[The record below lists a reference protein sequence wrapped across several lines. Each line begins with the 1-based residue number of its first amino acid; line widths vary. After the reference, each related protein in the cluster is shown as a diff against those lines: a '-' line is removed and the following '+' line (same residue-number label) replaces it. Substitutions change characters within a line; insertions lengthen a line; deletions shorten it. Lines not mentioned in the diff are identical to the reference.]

1 MKALVYGGPGKRSWE
16 EKPRPK
22 LQDPNDAIVRITTT
36 TICGTD
42 LHILKGDV
50 PEVPAGRILGHE
62 GVGVVEEVGP
72 AVSNVAVGDKVLLSC
87 ITSCGRCDFC
97 KRSMYSHCRNGGWI
111 LGRLIDGTQAEYV
124 RVPFADTST
133 YKLPKDANEEAMVML
148 SDIFPT
154 GYEVGVRNGEVK
166 PGDVVAIVGAGPIGL
181 SVLLTAQLYSPAELI
196 MIDLDPNRLAVAKSF
211 GATSTY
217 DAALPDLAKTLIERT
232 GGGVD
237 VAVEAVGIPATIDLC
252 QRILAPGGHLAN
264 VGVHGKPVQLELEK
278 LWIQNITLRTGLVD
292 TYSTPQLLDMVNA
305 GKLTPTKMATHRFTL
320 ADMMKAYDTFGAAAR
335 EKAIKVV
342 LHTGP

>member
-22 LQDPNDAIVRITTT
+22 LQDPSDAIVRITTT

-50 PEVPAGRILGHE
+50 PEVPSGRILGHE
-62 GVGVVEEVGP
+62 GVGIVEEVGP

-124 RVPFADTST
+124 RIPYADTST
-133 YKLPKDANEEAMVML
+133 YKLAKDANEEAMVML

-181 SVLLTAQLYSPAELI
+181 AALITAQLYSPAELI
-196 MIDLDPNRLAVAKSF
+196 MIDLDPNRLAVAKGF

-217 DAALPDLAKTLIERT
+217 DAAQPDLAKTLIDRT

-237 VAVEAVGIPATIDLC
+237 VAIEAVGIQPTFDLC

-278 LWIQNITLRTGLVD
+278 LWIQNVTLRTGLVD
-292 TYSTPQLLDMVNA
+292 TYSTPQLLKMVDS
-305 GKLTPTKMATHRFTL
+305 GKLEPTKMATHRFAL

-342 LHTGP
+342 LHA